1 MTQPPDTPPPPAGE
15 PDAARPPG
23 PASAQ
28 VPTPG
33 LEPQPQLQA
42 HWATPAV
49 PVVPPPTAPLPA
61 SGYTPTHAR
70 YRQRGAL
77 IAVAA
82 LTVALLLCAGGGVG
96 AYLWLRD
103 TDGQG
108 AADPVAA
115 VEDFLQ
121 TVYVDK
127 DPARAAALVCA
138 EARDEPALAEK
149 IREIDAYT
157 GTLARPLF
165 RWQVDLVDE
174 TEQVAAVAVTITMTT
189 RDEKVASQRLSV
201 TVLHKTG
208 WWVCD
213 VEAEDPSAPAD
224 PTPAGPTPDP
234 GESG

>member
-1 MTQPPDTPPPPAGE
+1 MTQPPDTPPPPAGPE
-15 PDAARPPG
+15 DAAAHEPVPG
-23 PASAQ
+23 PD
-28 VPTPG
+28 
-33 LEPQPQLQA
+33 PQPQVQA
-42 HWATPAV
+42 QWAAPTV
-49 PVVPPPTAPLPA
+49 PLVPPPTAPPHA
-61 SGYTPTHAR
+61 GGYAPTHAR
-70 YRQRGAL
+70 SRQRGVL
-77 IAVAA
+77 IAVVA

-115 VEDFLQ
+115 VEDFLE

-165 RWQVDLVDE
+165 RWRVELVDE
-174 TEQVAAVAVTITMTT
+174 TEQVAAVSVTITMTT

-213 VEAEDPSAPAD
+213 VEAEDPSAPAE
-224 PTPAGPTPDP
+224 PTPAPPPAGPTPEP
-234 GESG
+234 SRPA